1 MVSWPNRPRTVS
13 ETFDKRRTGER
24 VGLLFLASF
33 PNKRFRKSSLAFWV
47 AKGLQFDLVREG
59 RGSGGRGGVEGGRG
73 RGRDRSGGKGGV
85 EGRGSGSE
93 WREGGSGGRGGRDL
107 SGRKDESG
115 INGKKHCT
123 LKGCKD
129 NVWENGKN
137 VFPRTKN
144 IVQKPFFHPSST
156 R

>member
-59 RGSGGRGGVEGGRG
+59 RGSGGRGGVEEGRG
-73 RGRDRSGGKGGV
+73 RGA
-85 EGRGSGSE
+85 GSE
-93 WREGGSGGRGGRDL
+93 WREGGSGGKGVRIGVEGRGEWREGR
-107 SGRKDESG
+107 SGSEWKEGREWNKWE
-115 INGKKHCT
+115 KT
-123 LKGCKD
+123 LHT
-129 NVWENGKN
+129 E
-137 VFPRTKN
+137 RL
-144 IVQKPFFHPSST
+144 Q

>member
-1 MVSWPNRPRTVS
+1 M
-13 ETFDKRRTGER
+13 EGGEE
-24 VGLLFLASF
+24 
-33 PNKRFRKSSLAFWV
+33 W
-47 AKGLQFDLVREG
+47 REG
-59 RGSGGRGGVEGGRG
+59 GGGGRDRSGGEGGSGGKGVRIGVEGRGGVEGG
-73 RGRDRSGGKGGV
+73 
-85 EGRGSGSE
+85 
-93 WREGGSGGRGGRDL
+93 GGRDL